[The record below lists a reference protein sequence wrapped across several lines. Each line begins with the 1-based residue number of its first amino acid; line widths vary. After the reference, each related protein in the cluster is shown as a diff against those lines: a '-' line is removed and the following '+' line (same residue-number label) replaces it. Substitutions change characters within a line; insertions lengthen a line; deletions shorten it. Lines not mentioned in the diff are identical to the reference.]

1 MLLTPRATLNDSVR
15 ATQLSAHHTEV
26 FELRYL
32 GGTEAVGT
40 SVRSAAEAALRPLQ

>member
-15 ATQLSAHHTEV
+15 ATLSAHRTEV